1 MPTILYGNM
10 KGGVGKTTNSVMTA
24 YQLAKLGYK
33 TLVCDLDPQ
42 ANATQLLRR
51 TYGLQYRSDLQIDK
65 TMMVAL
71 MDENIKPAIVNI
83 MDNLYLLPS
92 SEDFKNY
99 PDFLEMKF
107 MLDKEKIQAGDSNTL
122 QSEMSKVKEQRIAY
136 FAQQLAKVRDEY
148 DFIIIDVP
156 PTLSIFTDSAIY
168 ATDFV
173 IIVLQTQQRSLDGAE
188 TFFEY
193 LQQMYNDYINV
204 DFDILGVLAVLLK
217 NNAGLTTWYVAPMFY
232 FMGVIA
238 IIISGIMLKKTKLFA
253 GETTPFIMELPQYH
267 MPGVKNILLSM
278 WERVKGY
285 IIKAG
290 TIIFLSTIVIWFLMN
305 FGDAGE
311 GFGLLDSEAPDYM
324 EYSLMAGLG
333 NLLAWI
339 FAPLGFANWQATAT
353 AVTGLVAKENVVATV
368 GIITQLGDFGEA
380 DPQLWYG
387 FAQMLGGSTAA
398 IVAFCAFNLL
408 CAPCFAAM
416 GTIRQQQRSAKWFW
430 ITIGYMCGFAWC
442 VGCMLYQF
450 VGLALGEVSFSI

>member
-1 MPTILYGNM
+1 MPAILYGNM

-51 TYGLQYRSDLQIDK
+51 TYGLQNGVDLQIDK

-71 MDENIKPAIVNI
+71 TEENIKSAIVNI

-99 PDFLEMKF
+99 PDFLEMKY
-107 MLDKEKIQAGDSNTL
+107 MLDKEKIEAGNSNTL

-148 DFIIIDVP
+148 DFVIIDVP

-193 LQQMYNDYINV
+193 LQQMYNDYANI

-217 NNAGLTTWYVAPMFY
+217 NNVGLDNQILKDAEADFGKDMLFNQIIRHMERLKRYDRTGIAEKGLTKYDMHDTRLHYIYNALTKEIVTRLTDKGFE
-232 FMGVIA
+232 
-238 IIISGIMLKKTKLFA
+238 LK
-253 GETTPFIMELPQYH
+253 
-267 MPGVKNILLSM
+267 
-278 WERVKGY
+278 
-285 IIKAG
+285 
-290 TIIFLSTIVIWFLMN
+290 
-305 FGDAGE
+305 
-311 GFGLLDSEAPDYM
+311 
-324 EYSLMAGLG
+324 
-333 NLLAWI
+333 
-339 FAPLGFANWQATAT
+339 
-353 AVTGLVAKENVVATV
+353 
-368 GIITQLGDFGEA
+368 
-380 DPQLWYG
+380 
-387 FAQMLGGSTAA
+387 
-398 IVAFCAFNLL
+398 
-408 CAPCFAAM
+408 
-416 GTIRQQQRSAKWFW
+416 
-430 ITIGYMCGFAWC
+430 
-442 VGCMLYQF
+442 
-450 VGLALGEVSFSI
+450 

>member
-24 YQLAKLGYK
+24 YQLANLGYK

-51 TYGLQYRSDLQIDK
+51 TYGLQHRSDLQIDK

-193 LQQMYNDYINV
+193 LQQMYNDYSNV

-217 NNAGLTTWYVAPMFY
+217 NNAGLDSQ
-232 FMGVIA
+232 I
-238 IIISGIMLKKTKLFA
+238 LKDA
-253 GETTPFIMELPQYH
+253 ET
-267 MPGVKNILLSM
+267 
-278 WERVKGY
+278 
-285 IIKAG
+285 
-290 TIIFLSTIVIWFLMN
+290 
-305 FGDAGE
+305 
-311 GFGLLDSEAPDYM
+311 
-324 EYSLMAGLG
+324 
-333 NLLAWI
+333 
-339 FAPLGFANWQATAT
+339 
-353 AVTGLVAKENVVATV
+353 
-368 GIITQLGDFGEA
+368 DFGK
-380 DPQLWYG
+380 D
-387 FAQMLGGSTAA
+387 MLFDQIIRHMERLKRYDRTGIAEKGLTKYDMHDTRLHYIYNTLTKE
-398 IVAFCAFNLL
+398 IVSRLKDKGVEL
-408 CAPCFAAM
+408 
-416 GTIRQQQRSAKWFW
+416 K
-430 ITIGYMCGFAWC
+430 
-442 VGCMLYQF
+442 
-450 VGLALGEVSFSI
+450 

>member
-1 MPTILYGNM
+1 M
-10 KGGVGKTTNSVMTA
+10 KGGVGKTTNSVMAA

-51 TYGLQYRSDLQIDK
+51 TYGLQHGSDLQIDK

-71 MDENIKPAIVNI
+71 MDENIKPAIVII

-193 LQQMYNDYINV
+193 LQQMYNDYTNV

-217 NNAGLTTWYVAPMFY
+217 NNAGLDSQ
-232 FMGVIA
+232 I
-238 IIISGIMLKKTKLFA
+238 LKDA
-253 GETTPFIMELPQYH
+253 ET
-267 MPGVKNILLSM
+267 
-278 WERVKGY
+278 
-285 IIKAG
+285 
-290 TIIFLSTIVIWFLMN
+290 
-305 FGDAGE
+305 
-311 GFGLLDSEAPDYM
+311 
-324 EYSLMAGLG
+324 
-333 NLLAWI
+333 
-339 FAPLGFANWQATAT
+339 
-353 AVTGLVAKENVVATV
+353 
-368 GIITQLGDFGEA
+368 DFGKN
-380 DPQLWYG
+380 
-387 FAQMLGGSTAA
+387 MLFDQIIRHMERLKRYDRTGIAEKGLTKYDMHDTRLHYIYNTLTKE
-398 IVAFCAFNLL
+398 IVSRLKDKGVEL
-408 CAPCFAAM
+408 
-416 GTIRQQQRSAKWFW
+416 K
-430 ITIGYMCGFAWC
+430 
-442 VGCMLYQF
+442 
-450 VGLALGEVSFSI
+450 

>member
-1 MPTILYGNM
+1 M

-51 TYGLQYRSDLQIDK
+51 TYGLQHGSDLQIDK

-107 MLDKEKIQAGDSNTL
+107 MLDNEKIQAGDSNTL

-168 ATDFV
+168 AADFV

-193 LQQMYNDYINV
+193 LQQMYNDYANV

-217 NNAGLTTWYVAPMFY
+217 NNAGLDSQ
-232 FMGVIA
+232 I
-238 IIISGIMLKKTKLFA
+238 LKDA
-253 GETTPFIMELPQYH
+253 ET
-267 MPGVKNILLSM
+267 
-278 WERVKGY
+278 
-285 IIKAG
+285 
-290 TIIFLSTIVIWFLMN
+290 
-305 FGDAGE
+305 
-311 GFGLLDSEAPDYM
+311 
-324 EYSLMAGLG
+324 
-333 NLLAWI
+333 
-339 FAPLGFANWQATAT
+339 
-353 AVTGLVAKENVVATV
+353 
-368 GIITQLGDFGEA
+368 DFGKN
-380 DPQLWYG
+380 
-387 FAQMLGGSTAA
+387 MLFDQIIRHMERLKRYDRTGIAEKGLTKYDMHDTRLHYIYNTLTKE
-398 IVAFCAFNLL
+398 IVSRLKDKGVEL
-408 CAPCFAAM
+408 
-416 GTIRQQQRSAKWFW
+416 K
-430 ITIGYMCGFAWC
+430 
-442 VGCMLYQF
+442 
-450 VGLALGEVSFSI
+450 

>member
-1 MPTILYGNM
+1 M

-51 TYGLQYRSDLQIDK
+51 TYGLQHETDLQIGK

-71 MDENIKPAIVNI
+71 TEENIKPAIVNI

-107 MLDKEKIQAGDSNTL
+107 MLDKEKIESGDSTTL

-148 DFIIIDVP
+148 DFVIIDVP

-193 LQQMYNDYINV
+193 LQQMYNDYANI

-217 NNAGLTTWYVAPMFY
+217 NNVGLDNQ
-232 FMGVIA
+232 I
-238 IIISGIMLKKTKLFA
+238 LKDA
-253 GETTPFIMELPQYH
+253 ET
-267 MPGVKNILLSM
+267 
-278 WERVKGY
+278 
-285 IIKAG
+285 
-290 TIIFLSTIVIWFLMN
+290 
-305 FGDAGE
+305 
-311 GFGLLDSEAPDYM
+311 
-324 EYSLMAGLG
+324 
-333 NLLAWI
+333 
-339 FAPLGFANWQATAT
+339 
-353 AVTGLVAKENVVATV
+353 
-368 GIITQLGDFGEA
+368 DFGK
-380 DPQLWYG
+380 D
-387 FAQMLGGSTAA
+387 MLFNQIIRHMERLKRYDRTGIAEKDLTKYDMHDTRLHYIYNTLTKE
-398 IVAFCAFNLL
+398 IVARLKDKGVEL
-408 CAPCFAAM
+408 
-416 GTIRQQQRSAKWFW
+416 K
-430 ITIGYMCGFAWC
+430 
-442 VGCMLYQF
+442 
-450 VGLALGEVSFSI
+450 

>member
-1 MPTILYGNM
+1 MPAILYGNM

-51 TYGLQYRSDLQIDK
+51 TYGLQHGTDLQIDK

-71 MDENIKPAIVNI
+71 AEENIKSAIVNI

-99 PDFLEMKF
+99 PDFLEMKY
-107 MLDKEKIQAGDSNTL
+107 MLDKEKVEAGNSNTL

-148 DFIIIDVP
+148 DFVIIDVP

-193 LQQMYNDYINV
+193 LQQMYNDYANI

-217 NNAGLTTWYVAPMFY
+217 NNVGLDNQILKDAEADFGKDMLFNQIIRHMERLKRYDRTGIAEKGLTKYDMHDTRLHYIYNTLTKEIIVRLKDK
-232 FMGVIA
+232 GVE
-238 IIISGIMLKKTKLFA
+238 LK
-253 GETTPFIMELPQYH
+253 
-267 MPGVKNILLSM
+267 
-278 WERVKGY
+278 
-285 IIKAG
+285 
-290 TIIFLSTIVIWFLMN
+290 
-305 FGDAGE
+305 
-311 GFGLLDSEAPDYM
+311 
-324 EYSLMAGLG
+324 
-333 NLLAWI
+333 
-339 FAPLGFANWQATAT
+339 
-353 AVTGLVAKENVVATV
+353 
-368 GIITQLGDFGEA
+368 
-380 DPQLWYG
+380 
-387 FAQMLGGSTAA
+387 
-398 IVAFCAFNLL
+398 
-408 CAPCFAAM
+408 
-416 GTIRQQQRSAKWFW
+416 
-430 ITIGYMCGFAWC
+430 
-442 VGCMLYQF
+442 
-450 VGLALGEVSFSI
+450 

>member
-1 MPTILYGNM
+1 M

-217 NNAGLTTWYVAPMFY
+217 NNAGLDSQ
-232 FMGVIA
+232 I
-238 IIISGIMLKKTKLFA
+238 LKDA
-253 GETTPFIMELPQYH
+253 ET
-267 MPGVKNILLSM
+267 
-278 WERVKGY
+278 
-285 IIKAG
+285 
-290 TIIFLSTIVIWFLMN
+290 
-305 FGDAGE
+305 
-311 GFGLLDSEAPDYM
+311 
-324 EYSLMAGLG
+324 
-333 NLLAWI
+333 
-339 FAPLGFANWQATAT
+339 
-353 AVTGLVAKENVVATV
+353 
-368 GIITQLGDFGEA
+368 DFGK
-380 DPQLWYG
+380 D
-387 FAQMLGGSTAA
+387 MLFDQIIRHMERLKRYDRTGIAEKGLTKYDMHDTRLHYIYNTLTKE
-398 IVAFCAFNLL
+398 IVSRLKDKGVEL
-408 CAPCFAAM
+408 
-416 GTIRQQQRSAKWFW
+416 K
-430 ITIGYMCGFAWC
+430 
-442 VGCMLYQF
+442 
-450 VGLALGEVSFSI
+450 

>member
-1 MPTILYGNM
+1 MIIPAILYGNM

-42 ANATQLLRR
+42 ANVTQLLRR
-51 TYGLQYRSDLQIDK
+51 TYGLQHGSDLQIDK

-107 MLDKEKIQAGDSNTL
+107 MLDKEKIQAGDSTTL

-193 LQQMYNDYINV
+193 LQQMYNDYANI
-204 DFDILGVLAVLLK
+204 DFDIIGVLAVLLK
-217 NNAGLTTWYVAPMFY
+217 NNAGLDSQ
-232 FMGVIA
+232 I
-238 IIISGIMLKKTKLFA
+238 LKDA
-253 GETTPFIMELPQYH
+253 ET
-267 MPGVKNILLSM
+267 
-278 WERVKGY
+278 
-285 IIKAG
+285 
-290 TIIFLSTIVIWFLMN
+290 
-305 FGDAGE
+305 
-311 GFGLLDSEAPDYM
+311 
-324 EYSLMAGLG
+324 
-333 NLLAWI
+333 
-339 FAPLGFANWQATAT
+339 
-353 AVTGLVAKENVVATV
+353 
-368 GIITQLGDFGEA
+368 DFGK
-380 DPQLWYG
+380 D
-387 FAQMLGGSTAA
+387 MLFDQIIRHMERLKRYDRTGIAEKGLTKYDMHDTRLHYIYNTLTKE
-398 IVAFCAFNLL
+398 IVSRLKDKGVEL
-408 CAPCFAAM
+408 
-416 GTIRQQQRSAKWFW
+416 K
-430 ITIGYMCGFAWC
+430 
-442 VGCMLYQF
+442 
-450 VGLALGEVSFSI
+450 

>member
-1 MPTILYGNM
+1 M

-51 TYGLQYRSDLQIDK
+51 TYGLQHGTDLQINK

-71 MDENIKPAIVNI
+71 TEENIKSAIVTI

-107 MLDKEKIQAGDSNTL
+107 MLDKEKIEAGDSTTL
-122 QSEMSKVKEQRIAY
+122 QSEMSKVKEQRISY

-148 DFIIIDVP
+148 DFVIIDVP

-193 LQQMYNDYINV
+193 LQQMYNDYANI

-217 NNAGLTTWYVAPMFY
+217 NNVGLDNQILKDAETDFGKDMLFNQIIRHMERLKRYDRTGIAEKGLTKYDMHDTRLHYIY
-232 FMGVIA
+232 NT
-238 IIISGIMLKKTKLFA
+238 LTK
-253 GETTPFIMELPQYH
+253 E
-267 MPGVKNILLSM
+267 
-278 WERVKGY
+278 
-285 IIKAG
+285 
-290 TIIFLSTIVIWFLMN
+290 
-305 FGDAGE
+305 
-311 GFGLLDSEAPDYM
+311 
-324 EYSLMAGLG
+324 
-333 NLLAWI
+333 
-339 FAPLGFANWQATAT
+339 
-353 AVTGLVAKENVVATV
+353 
-368 GIITQLGDFGEA
+368 
-380 DPQLWYG
+380 
-387 FAQMLGGSTAA
+387 
-398 IVAFCAFNLL
+398 IVARLKDKGVEL
-408 CAPCFAAM
+408 
-416 GTIRQQQRSAKWFW
+416 K
-430 ITIGYMCGFAWC
+430 
-442 VGCMLYQF
+442 
-450 VGLALGEVSFSI
+450 

>member
-1 MPTILYGNM
+1 M

-24 YQLAKLGYK
+24 YQLAQLGYK

-51 TYGLQYRSDLQIDK
+51 TYGLQHGSDLQIDK

-107 MLDKEKIQAGDSNTL
+107 MLDNEKIQAGDSNTL

-168 ATDFV
+168 AADFV

-193 LQQMYNDYINV
+193 LQQMYNDYANV

-217 NNAGLTTWYVAPMFY
+217 NNAGLDSQ
-232 FMGVIA
+232 I
-238 IIISGIMLKKTKLFA
+238 LKDA
-253 GETTPFIMELPQYH
+253 ET
-267 MPGVKNILLSM
+267 
-278 WERVKGY
+278 
-285 IIKAG
+285 
-290 TIIFLSTIVIWFLMN
+290 
-305 FGDAGE
+305 
-311 GFGLLDSEAPDYM
+311 
-324 EYSLMAGLG
+324 
-333 NLLAWI
+333 
-339 FAPLGFANWQATAT
+339 
-353 AVTGLVAKENVVATV
+353 
-368 GIITQLGDFGEA
+368 DFGKN
-380 DPQLWYG
+380 
-387 FAQMLGGSTAA
+387 MLFDQIIRHMERLKRYDRTGIAEKGLTKYDMHDTRLHYIYNTLTKE
-398 IVAFCAFNLL
+398 IVSRLKDKGVEL
-408 CAPCFAAM
+408 
-416 GTIRQQQRSAKWFW
+416 K
-430 ITIGYMCGFAWC
+430 
-442 VGCMLYQF
+442 
-450 VGLALGEVSFSI
+450 

>member
-1 MPTILYGNM
+1 MPAILYGNM

-51 TYGLQYRSDLQIDK
+51 TYGLQHGSDLQIDK

-107 MLDKEKIQAGDSNTL
+107 LLDKEKIQAGDSNTL

-148 DFIIIDVP
+148 DFIIIDVQ

-193 LQQMYNDYINV
+193 LQQMYNDYANV

-217 NNAGLTTWYVAPMFY
+217 NNAGLDSQ
-232 FMGVIA
+232 I
-238 IIISGIMLKKTKLFA
+238 LKDA
-253 GETTPFIMELPQYH
+253 ET
-267 MPGVKNILLSM
+267 
-278 WERVKGY
+278 
-285 IIKAG
+285 
-290 TIIFLSTIVIWFLMN
+290 
-305 FGDAGE
+305 
-311 GFGLLDSEAPDYM
+311 
-324 EYSLMAGLG
+324 
-333 NLLAWI
+333 
-339 FAPLGFANWQATAT
+339 
-353 AVTGLVAKENVVATV
+353 
-368 GIITQLGDFGEA
+368 DFGK
-380 DPQLWYG
+380 D
-387 FAQMLGGSTAA
+387 MLFDQIIRHMERLKRYDRTGIAEKGLTKYDMHDTRLHYIYNTLTKE
-398 IVAFCAFNLL
+398 IVSRLKDKGVEL
-408 CAPCFAAM
+408 
-416 GTIRQQQRSAKWFW
+416 K
-430 ITIGYMCGFAWC
+430 
-442 VGCMLYQF
+442 
-450 VGLALGEVSFSI
+450 

>member
-1 MPTILYGNM
+1 MPELKEANMPAILYGNM

-24 YQLAKLGYK
+24 YQLARKGYK

-51 TYGLQYRSDLQIDK
+51 TYSLQQGTDLQIEK

-107 MLDKEKIQAGDSNTL
+107 MLHKEKIQAGDSNTL

-193 LQQMYNDYINV
+193 LQQMFNDYANV

-217 NNAGLTTWYVAPMFY
+217 NNAGLDSQ
-232 FMGVIA
+232 I
-238 IIISGIMLKKTKLFA
+238 LKDA
-253 GETTPFIMELPQYH
+253 ET
-267 MPGVKNILLSM
+267 
-278 WERVKGY
+278 
-285 IIKAG
+285 
-290 TIIFLSTIVIWFLMN
+290 
-305 FGDAGE
+305 
-311 GFGLLDSEAPDYM
+311 
-324 EYSLMAGLG
+324 
-333 NLLAWI
+333 
-339 FAPLGFANWQATAT
+339 
-353 AVTGLVAKENVVATV
+353 
-368 GIITQLGDFGEA
+368 DFGKDMIFDQIIRHMERLKRYDRTGIA
-380 DPQLWYG
+380 EKGLTKYDMHDTRLHYIYNT
-387 FAQMLGGSTAA
+387 LTKE
-398 IVAFCAFNLL
+398 IVSRLRDKGVEL
-408 CAPCFAAM
+408 
-416 GTIRQQQRSAKWFW
+416 K
-430 ITIGYMCGFAWC
+430 
-442 VGCMLYQF
+442 
-450 VGLALGEVSFSI
+450 

>member
-1 MPTILYGNM
+1 MPAILYGNM

-51 TYGLQYRSDLQIDK
+51 TYGLQHGSDLQIDK

-136 FAQQLAKVRDEY
+136 FVQQLAKVRDEY

-193 LQQMYNDYINV
+193 LQQMYNDYANV

-217 NNAGLTTWYVAPMFY
+217 NNAGLDSQ
-232 FMGVIA
+232 I
-238 IIISGIMLKKTKLFA
+238 LK
-253 GETTPFIMELPQYH
+253 
-267 MPGVKNILLSM
+267 
-278 WERVKGY
+278 
-285 IIKAG
+285 
-290 TIIFLSTIVIWFLMN
+290 
-305 FGDAGE
+305 DA
-311 GFGLLDSEAPDYM
+311 D
-324 EYSLMAGLG
+324 
-333 NLLAWI
+333 
-339 FAPLGFANWQATAT
+339 T
-353 AVTGLVAKENVVATV
+353 
-368 GIITQLGDFGEA
+368 DFGK
-380 DPQLWYG
+380 D
-387 FAQMLGGSTAA
+387 MLFDQIIRHMERLKRYDRTGIAEKGLTKYDMHDTRLHYIYNTLTKE
-398 IVAFCAFNLL
+398 IVSRLKDKGVEL
-408 CAPCFAAM
+408 
-416 GTIRQQQRSAKWFW
+416 K
-430 ITIGYMCGFAWC
+430 
-442 VGCMLYQF
+442 
-450 VGLALGEVSFSI
+450 